1 MLFDLENDP
10 NELTDLGTSAEHEP
24 IRQEMFEALSA
35 WARRLSQRTTMSPA
49 DVIAERKRSPA
60 RGILL
65 GALDE
70 TEMSDAQRAFY
81 GKRKGPEFGNVP
93 E

>member
-1 MLFDLENDP
+1 
-10 NELTDLGTSAEHEP
+10 
-24 IRQEMFEALSA
+24 
-35 WARRLSQRTTMSPA
+35 MSPA

-81 GKRKGPEFGNVP
+81 RKRKGPEFDVGR
-93 E
+93 

>member
-1 MLFDLENDP
+1 
-10 NELTDLGTSAEHEP
+10 
-24 IRQEMFEALSA
+24 
-35 WARRLSQRTTMSPA
+35 MSPA

-81 GKRKGPEFGNVP
+81 GKRKGPEFENTP